1 MRLLCPLDSTSAKIA
16 RGEDI
21 LTTLIDEQNRHN
33 LSYRIEREVGSDDE
47 SDGEGKQ
54 HLATLSRVKTM
65 ASKMLSRQ
73 RSKIAEVKRPL
84 TAPAVGG
91 RETRMTTMNLRRSSK
106 LK

>member
-21 LTTLIDEQNRHN
+21 LTTLIDEQNRHS
-33 LSYRIEREVGSDDE
+33 LSHQIKREVGSDDE
-47 SDGEGKQ
+47 SDEEGKQ
-54 HLATLSRVKTM
+54 HLATISRVKTM

-73 RSKIAEVKRPL
+73 RSKITEVKRPV
-84 TAPAVGG
+84 TAPSV
-91 RETRMTTMNLRRSSK
+91 RMTMNLRRSSK